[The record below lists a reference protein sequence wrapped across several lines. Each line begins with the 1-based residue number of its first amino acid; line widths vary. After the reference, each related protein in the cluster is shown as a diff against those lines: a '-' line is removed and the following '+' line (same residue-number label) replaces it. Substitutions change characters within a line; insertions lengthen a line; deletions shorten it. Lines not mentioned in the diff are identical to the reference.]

1 MNPVTPEA
9 RTSGADSF
17 EPAVFRDGRFPR
29 SARLLSG
36 RDYQRVMR
44 GGDRVHTA
52 NLMLALSPNPGGEP
66 RLGLAVSRKRVR
78 LAHERNRVK
87 RVAREQ
93 FRLGRAE
100 LPGMDVVVLAKPGV
114 AELPMAEL
122 HRQMRQALKK
132 ASRKCVAS

>member
-9 RTSGADSF
+9 RTSGADSS
-17 EPAVFRDGRFPR
+17 EPAVIRGGRFPR

-36 RDYQRVMR
+36 RDYQRVM
-44 GGDRVHTA
+44 GGGNRVHTA
-52 NLMLALSPNPGGEP
+52 NLMLALRPNPGAEP

-114 AELPMAEL
+114 DELPMAEL